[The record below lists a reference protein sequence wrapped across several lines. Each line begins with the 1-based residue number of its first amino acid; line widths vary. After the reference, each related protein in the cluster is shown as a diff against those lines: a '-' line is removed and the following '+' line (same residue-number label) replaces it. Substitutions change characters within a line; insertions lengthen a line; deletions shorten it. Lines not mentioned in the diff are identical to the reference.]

1 MTVFNLQNLC
11 MITCNV
17 ACCDYFSLLD
27 YLIKTSPA
35 SCKKVIYIKI
45 YLKIVINQFV
55 QWPILIPA
63 FRTQVL
69 KIWAASFPV
78 MD

>member
-55 QWPILIPA
+55 Q
-63 FRTQVL
+63 
-69 KIWAASFPV
+69 
-78 MD
+78 